1 MQCTELC
8 TFFGNILKVAPD
20 ERERGNITYD
30 KKSCQSLFAEMHPC
44 SVIKM
49 QLSYAFPSVADIS
62 NDMLFY
68 CQIGG
73 ISNNRLYTVSD
84 ISNTDINEYFQMTA
98 TLCIF

>member
-49 QLSYAFPSVADIS
+49 QLSYAFTSVADIS
-62 NDMLFY
+62 ND
-68 CQIGG
+68 IGG
-73 ISNNRLYTVSD
+73 ISNNRLYN
-84 ISNTDINEYFQMTA
+84 ISDINEYFQMTA